1 MIKCINLKKV
11 YRNGGNDFYA
21 LNNVSLNIKEKE
33 ICVIIGP
40 SGSGKTTLLNVI
52 GGIDQTDSGSIIVGG
67 DHIENKT
74 LDQLTEYR
82 RNNIGF
88 VFQFYNLIPDL
99 TVYENVESVKD
110 ISTDNLDIDEVLDA
124 VGMKS
129 ERNKFP
135 NELSGG
141 QQQRVAI
148 ARALVKNPKILLC
161 DEPTGAL
168 DYKTSK
174 DVLKLIERVNK
185 KYGTTV
191 VIITHNGAITQ
202 MAHRVIRLRSGEIA
216 ENTVNEE
223 IVPAERIEW

>member
-1 MIKCINLKKV
+1 MISCKNLKKV
-11 YRNGGNDFYA
+11 YKSGNSDFYA
-21 LNNVSLNIKEKE
+21 LNNLSLDIKEKE

-52 GGIDQTDSGSIIVGG
+52 GGIDQVDSGSIIAAG
-67 DHIENKT
+67 ESLETKN
-74 LDQLTEYR
+74 LEELTEYR

-99 TVYENVESVKD
+99 NVYENVESIKD
-110 ISTDNLDIDEVLDA
+110 ISSNNLDIDEILSA
-124 VGMKS
+124 VGMLHEKD
-129 ERNKFP
+129 KFP

-168 DYKTSK
+168 DYQTSK
-174 DVLKLIERVNK
+174 DVLNLIERVNR

-191 VIITHNGAITQ
+191 VIITHNGAISQ
-202 MAHRVIRLRSGEIA
+202 MADRVIRLRSGEIV
-216 ENTVNEE
+216 EDKVNEV
-223 IVPAERIEW
+223 IVPAEWIEW

>member
-1 MIKCINLKKV
+1 MISCKNLKKV
-11 YRNGGNDFYA
+11 YKSGNSDFYA
-21 LNNVSLNIKEKE
+21 LNNLSLDIKEKE

-40 SGSGKTTLLNVI
+40 SGTGKTTLLNVI
-52 GGIDQTDSGSIIVGG
+52 GGIDQVDSGSIIAAG
-67 DHIENKT
+67 ESLETKN
-74 LDQLTEYR
+74 LEELTEYR

-99 TVYENVESVKD
+99 NVYENVESIKD
-110 ISTDNLDIDEVLDA
+110 ISSNNLDIDEILSA
-124 VGMKS
+124 VGMLHEKD
-129 ERNKFP
+129 KFP

-168 DYKTSK
+168 DYQTSK
-174 DVLKLIERVNK
+174 DVLNLIERVNR

-191 VIITHNGAITQ
+191 VIITHNGAISQ
-202 MAHRVIRLRSGEIA
+202 RADRGIRLSSGEI
-216 ENTVNEE
+216 VEE
-223 IVPAERIEW
+223 

>member
-1 MIKCINLKKV
+1 MISCKNLKKV
-11 YRNGGNDFYA
+11 YKSGNSDFYA
-21 LNNVSLNIKEKE
+21 LNNLSLDIKEKE

-52 GGIDQTDSGSIIVGG
+52 GGIDQVDSGSIIAAG
-67 DHIENKT
+67 ESLETKN
-74 LDQLTEYR
+74 LEELTEYR

-99 TVYENVESVKD
+99 NVYENVESIKD
-110 ISTDNLDIDEVLDA
+110 ISSNNLDIDEILSA
-124 VGMKS
+124 VGMLHEKD
-129 ERNKFP
+129 KFP

-168 DYKTSK
+168 DYQTSK
-174 DVLKLIERVNK
+174 DVLNLIERVNR

-191 VIITHNGAITQ
+191 VIITHNGAISQ
-202 MAHRVIRLRSGEIA
+202 MADRVIRLRSGEIV
-216 ENTVNEE
+216 EDKVNEV